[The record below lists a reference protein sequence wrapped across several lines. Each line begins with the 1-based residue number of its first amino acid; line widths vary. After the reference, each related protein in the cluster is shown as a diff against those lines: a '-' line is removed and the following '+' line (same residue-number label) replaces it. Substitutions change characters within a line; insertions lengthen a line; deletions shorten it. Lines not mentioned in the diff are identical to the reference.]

1 MPLPY
6 AIGREHG
13 GIEEVIAASESQP
26 ETVAR
31 MVAEAKERIE
41 SLSVERAAAEIEG
54 GDVLLVD
61 VREEDERILE
71 GAIATSMHVPRR
83 MLELSADPASPL
95 HRGEFEPSRR
105 IVLYCSSGSRSALAA
120 DTLRRMGYGN
130 VAHLDGG
137 MMAWRWDEHPV
148 EAVDVG

>member
-1 MPLPY
+1 M
-6 AIGREHG
+6 
-13 GIEEVIAASESQP
+13 EEVIAVSESQP

-41 SLSVERAAAEIEG
+41 SLSGERAAAEIEG

-61 VREEDERILE
+61 VREEDERTLQ
-71 GAIATSMHVPRR
+71 GAIPTSMHVPRG

-95 HRGEFEPSRR
+95 HRGEFEPGRR

-130 VAHLDGG
+130 IAHLDGG
-137 MMAWRWDEHPV
+137 MMAWRRDGHSV
-148 EAVDVG
+148 EAGGFG